1 MLICHDQHALSS
13 DNSASAQVES
23 LTDAGEAGAAS
34 VARLH
39 MVDLAGSE
47 RQARTGAVGERL
59 REAGA
64 SATGTTQPVKHEC
77 GGPLACPACVAAQ
90 RGTTSTLRLRV
101 CFSHP

>member
-1 MLICHDQHALSS
+1 MLGCHDQHALGS
-13 DNSASAQVES
+13 DDCAGAQVES

-64 SATGTTQPVKHEC
+64 CADGTTK
-77 GGPLACPACVAAQ
+77 PAE
-90 RGTTSTLRLRV
+90 
-101 CFSHP
+101 